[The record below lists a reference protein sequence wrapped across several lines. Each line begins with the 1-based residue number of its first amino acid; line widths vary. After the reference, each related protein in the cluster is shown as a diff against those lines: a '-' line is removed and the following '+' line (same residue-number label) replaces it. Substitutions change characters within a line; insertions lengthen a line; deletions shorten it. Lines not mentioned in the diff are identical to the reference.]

1 MHVDVF
7 TYFRRDGIL
16 ADGGV
21 FDLFFFEFCISKV
34 LDVDSHYL
42 VSQLHVFKLLACLVP
57 VVAVKL
63 FKRFKAH
70 IILVERAPESQHSG
84 LFRVKRLLEQINFL
98 VQVYEHFKKSTV
110 LFNAVLRCHFFL
122 IRCNCL
128 TLFSRTSL
136 IKSTS

>member
-21 FDLFFFEFCISKV
+21 FDLFFFYFCISKV
-34 LDVDSHYL
+34 LHIDSHYL
-42 VSQLHVFKLLACLVP
+42 VSQLHVFKLLASVIP

-70 IILVERAPESQHSG
+70 IILVERAPKCQHSG
-84 LFRVKRLLEQINFL
+84 LFRVKRLLEKINFL
-98 VQVYEHFKKSTV
+98 V
-110 LFNAVLRCHFFL
+110 
-122 IRCNCL
+122 
-128 TLFSRTSL
+128 
-136 IKSTS
+136 